1 MKEAMISIAAI
12 LNKHKKGTLYFGIR
26 NDGTVIGQIIT
37 DESLRKVSQAVG
49 NHITPV
55 IYPEIERVSFG
66 ERECIKVSFEGYNQP
81 YLAFNVP
88 RIRVADEDLVMDRD
102 IYEEM
107 IRNRDDVKNS
117 WERQMSEYTILDVDE
132 KSFHGYLKKAKD
144 AGRISFEETDME
156 TVLNKLELK
165 KGK

>member
-1 MKEAMISIAAI
+1 MISIAAI

-117 WERQMSEYTILDVDE
+117 WER
-132 KSFHGYLKKAKD
+132 
-144 AGRISFEETDME
+144 
-156 TVLNKLELK
+156 
-165 KGK
+165 